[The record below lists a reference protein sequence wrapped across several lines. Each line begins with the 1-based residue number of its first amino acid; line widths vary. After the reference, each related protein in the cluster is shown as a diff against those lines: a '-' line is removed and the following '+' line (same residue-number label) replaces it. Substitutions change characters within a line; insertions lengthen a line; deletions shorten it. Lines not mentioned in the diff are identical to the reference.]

1 MEPRVFVDTKR
12 AVATRYY
19 DALQKDIELD
29 EKLEAMKELIA
40 QDKDFYESYIT
51 ASDILFCQEEHE
63 QAAQLLAQAYME
75 AVNRISDEHGNWP
88 DVLEWSIESN
98 QHILRVLEEYGLF
111 LWENEQTSEALEL
124 FRRILC
130 MNPADQQGIRYNM
143 LAIKMNL
150 DVYEW
155 DEQFIVEDEH
165 GCQDLDDAK
174 IEAWFAQHA
183 PQFPDEFQWL
193 LQYYTQED
201 E

>member
-51 ASDILFCQEEHE
+51 ASDILFCQEEPE
-63 QAAQLLAQAYME
+63 QAAQLLAQAYVE
-75 AVNRISDEHGNWP
+75 AVNRIADEHGNWP

-98 QHILRVLEEYGLF
+98 QHILRALEEYGLF

-174 IEAWFAQHA
+174 IEAWFAHHA

-193 LQYYTQED
+193 LQYYAQSE